1 MRVDGVTGE
10 KGTTGVTDADSRQH
24 TRLVDAAQQFEAM
37 MMQEMMKSMQ
47 SSENKWDADDDSS
60 DKSMDT
66 MSGYGAEAVAK
77 AISKN
82 GGLGIARTVIRQ
94 VEAEHDLHEKK
105 DVQSTKVFS
114 GGADSLK

>member
-1 MRVDGVTGE
+1 MRVDGVSSGT
-10 KGTTGVTDADSRQH
+10 GTTSVTDADSRQH
-24 TRLVDAAQQFEAM
+24 VRLVDAAQQFEAM

-47 SSENKWDADDDSS
+47 SSENEWEGDDEGS
-60 DKSMDT
+60 DKSMET
-66 MSGYGAEAVAK
+66 MSIYGVEAVAK
-77 AISKN
+77 AISKS

-94 VEAEHDLHEKK
+94 VEAEHDLREKK